1 MRAAMD
7 RAEAANLVIDDF
19 PTGWEHLPPAEGD
32 VGPLETCTSVDL
44 DTHLMGLYRS
54 DSFSTTVDPGT
65 LKISSSA
72 TVLDDVESAT
82 EVMTD
87 MATDRFVSCIND
99 LFVQTTDTLEITGGL
114 AVNESAPSLGD
125 QAVAL
130 SGDFTV
136 SPLDDSPDHPLTMA
150 VVAIRTGDMISVI
163 SASGLDRTIDEPL
176 VRDLLDRLV
185 ERQKP

>member
-1 MRAAMD
+1 
-7 RAEAANLVIDDF
+7 
-19 PTGWEHLPPAEGD
+19 
-32 VGPLETCTSVDL
+32 
-44 DTHLMGLYRS
+44 MGLYRS

-72 TVLDDVESAT
+72 TVLDNVEAAG
-82 EVMTD
+82 EVMDD
-87 MATDRFVSCIND
+87 MATDRFVDCVND

-114 AVNESAPSLGD
+114 AVNGTAPDLGD

-136 SPLDDSPDHPLTMA
+136 SPLDDSPDHPLAMA
-150 VVAIRTGDMISVI
+150 VVAVRTGDMISVI
-163 SASGLDRTIDEPL
+163 SASAVDRNIDEPL
-176 VRDLLDRLV
+176 LRELLDVLV